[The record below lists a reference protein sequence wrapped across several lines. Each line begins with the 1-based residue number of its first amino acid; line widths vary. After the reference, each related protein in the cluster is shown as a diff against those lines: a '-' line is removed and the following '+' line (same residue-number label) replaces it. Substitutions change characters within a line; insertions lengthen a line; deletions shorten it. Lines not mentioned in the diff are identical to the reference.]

1 MNRPAGWDDAMRV
14 MTIVKTTLS
23 DRATEVYLDI
33 DESVRG
39 VTGVL
44 FDAFVFQIGLEQPRG
59 NLAAGIQLA
68 GGRLVT
74 APFGRRFTL
83 NSDDASIRGVLGQ
96 MEEWARL
103 RLPDKYLERWGSSTK
118 YAEPAEEQDAIEYDY
133 FAQVTFRN
141 GVRVP
146 VRVFRTA
153 GGRDEIYSANKRE
166 WVPDEAAILQEDRL
180 GARDHEIW
188 PVTRLQ
194 AGQVILMIESGTYRP
209 LEIPGLLD

>member
-14 MTIVKTTLS
+14 MTIVKTTPA
-23 DRATEVYLDI
+23 DRATEVYLDL
-33 DESVRG
+33 DENVRG

-44 FDAFVFQIGLEQPRG
+44 FDAFVFQIGLEQPRR

-118 YAEPAEEQDAIEYDY
+118 DAEPAAEQDAIEYDY
-133 FAQVTFRN
+133 LAQVTFRN

-146 VRVFRTA
+146 VRVFPPRAAATRSTA
-153 GGRDEIYSANKRE
+153 RRSEIGCAMMPASSRRIASVSATTRSGRSPGCR
-166 WVPDEAAILQEDRL
+166 
-180 GARDHEIW
+180 
-188 PVTRLQ
+188 PVR
-194 AGQVILMIESGTYRP
+194 SS
-209 LEIPGLLD
+209 